1 MGSFYKKA
9 LGFGA
14 LGAAAGAVAYYL
26 KKQKEKDPQLEED
39 FADFHDNIKETA
51 SSAANVASRLKEKVE
66 QTVEETVQKV
76 REHTDDIL
84 DDLDNLDDETIF
96 EDDEFFDSPSDTSEE
111 FESSKE

>member
-76 REHTDDIL
+76 REHTDDMMKTFSKMMNFSLLHLIL
-84 DDLDNLDDETIF
+84 ILQK
-96 EDDEFFDSPSDTSEE
+96 S
-111 FESSKE
+111 

>member
-39 FADFHDNIKETA
+39 FADF
-51 SSAANVASRLKEKVE
+51 S
-66 QTVEETVQKV
+66 
-76 REHTDDIL
+76 
-84 DDLDNLDDETIF
+84 
-96 EDDEFFDSPSDTSEE
+96 
-111 FESSKE
+111 